1 MPHCPACPSHEG
13 WLWSQISCHRSPRS
27 GYLHLLP
34 RLYYSRQEDCS
45 YFFFLIDLPQNQV
58 ASEEHQRLARVY
70 FAAKT
75 FQLSELCFQNFISF
89 KLSRG
94 GVSFRLILSSFLLPS
109 FLSFLQYFVF
119 LLFIWRAF
127 QGRRS
132 FVLRGLLGRL
142 ILLS

>member
-1 MPHCPACPSHEG
+1 MKDGSG
-13 WLWSQISCHRSPRS
+13 HRSVVIV
-27 GYLHLLP
+27 LP
-34 RLYYSRQEDCS
+34 GADTYTCCLVFTTAGKRIALI
-45 YFFFLIDLPQNQV
+45 FFFLIDLPQNQV

-89 KLSRG
+89 KLSC

-132 FVLRGLLGRL
+132 FDLRGLLGRL